1 MKVAI
6 ITDTHFGGRRCN
18 KTFHDYFQRFYE
30 DVFFPTL
37 EEQDIKAVIHMGDA
51 FDNRRSVD
59 FWALN
64 WAKKNFYNR
73 LNKMNVKLW
82 QLVGNHDAY
91 YKNSNEINAI
101 ESL

>member
-6 ITDTHFGGRRCN
+6 ITDTHFGGRRGN

-37 EEQDIKAVIHMGDA
+37 EEQEIKAVIHMGDA

-59 FWALN
+59 F
-64 WAKKNFYNR
+64 
-73 LNKMNVKLW
+73 
-82 QLVGNHDAY
+82 
-91 YKNSNEINAI
+91 
-101 ESL
+101 